1 MKKLIAR
8 IQKILYDRR
17 TRQFLTRFVSVTAAI
32 VVFVT
37 TYALVLP
44 AITME
49 REAHCG
55 IPAHQH
61 DDSCYEEV
69 LVCGLEES
77 DDHQH
82 TADCYEKKLVCGMEA
97 HTHSPACYSH
107 EVSANDKENA
117 AVAATHSLAGAVS
130 ETEGNDNSFDAYT
143 GDFEGT
149 DGTVN
154 KSIQEAD
161 DEADNYEENAAGAS
175 FDEMST
181 DAPTDSP
188 DKTDNGTSAGET
200 ASDPISEEKDSE
212 ISAGETASDTIS
224 GEKDSEIFAGETA
237 SGAVSEANSAEID
250 QADTA
255 RTEAAS
261 GENINA
267 DPYVPAL
274 EPIDFNTVLTSS
286 TGIYYYHKD
295 PEAGA
300 ETDVDAE
307 DKTTPVTSAE
317 ITDWKPVEED
327 TILAPEDLIRVYLRY
342 SVPAGQLNS
351 TNTLARY
358 RLPENLVLSEEQV
371 TAINKT
377 ENGISAQY
385 MDYDTLEVKDPA
397 AHEESLG
404 IEAIEGT
411 RTPDQDVDEY
421 LAGISGPEGDAR
433 EYISATVKVENVYA
447 ENSHAKEENYEKE
460 TAVYGNEGHADNG
473 ESESDSAWLGQD
485 LIFTFTPYTVE
496 KNRHEYDSSGQ
507 PTKAGQEVDG
517 WLALDF
523 NMSQVKWVETDRDAQ
538 TVEQVTDTEPEDDI
552 ESNEH
557 NSGETADHSD
567 LGTKDE
573 VPSDKEEKNPNS
585 GKQDTLDPSKTVK
598 TITTTT
604 VRKEAEIVF
613 VEEIKKDRDS
623 NIESRDEISTKLTL
637 VETSAEE
644 TEAHADGAA
653 VDEETTARSK
663 TQNADDSKKQGG
675 DKEKNQ
681 EEAEKEVNKL
691 TVAMPAATFEDSIVV
706 RSGSLISDTTATEP
720 EETEIKVH
728 VEADKDTFPEGV
740 KMVLKTVS
748 EEDLEAVAS
757 AVEDAV
763 SNDDT
768 VSNKTRGFHA
778 LDISFV
784 NKDGR
789 EIEPLKPI
797 RVSMS
802 SEAIRA
808 AVEDQTTA
816 PVVVHVKDDN
826 SDTDTET
833 ADPDKTENRETPEI
847 SENQDQDTF
856 GNREENKGTVTEA
869 TVIVTETAEQNAAE
883 YEEENSTDTIT
894 FTSDSFSVYAI
905 VYTVDFHFEVNGR
918 VFEFSIHGGETV
930 SLKTVLSALNIVAG
944 EEGEKK
950 YSGSDQNF
958 TNADLDS
965 APGDNDAQETSEE
978 PAENNSDS
986 PADGDDKTAAPLYED
1001 AEEFISNIKSVTF
1014 TDEDLLRAAQITG
1027 NTTAAALK
1035 KALGLVVEPSAE
1047 ITEEKLAEYDA
1058 REFTAP
1064 DWALI
1069 SLKPFDTEEELAI
1082 TMKNGDQ
1089 FLIKVTDLNENPF
1102 GLNGKSFKIVNN
1114 STAMRNNAAGTYG
1127 AGQVFGQTNT
1137 LSSGET
1143 WTFEYTGTDTKFLLK
1158 DHQGSYLVM
1167 IPSADPANGLV
1178 KGLQLTAD
1186 RTLAEM
1192 YPIVVQEVIDRN
1204 GTRGYALLDSTS
1216 THGLM
1221 HNNNSYYLAE
1231 ENFSGNNTRPEYC
1244 MQLRNPSNTGKPGTI
1259 GTADTRSE
1267 GIKINVFDYY
1277 ILDRFGNDIV
1287 DEETNVF
1294 NNNSNANNCLPSNY
1308 VNSGINYYS
1317 DLKFTSHG
1325 QTEKPY
1331 GNNIY
1336 INSYANPDWNT
1347 KKYYLSV
1354 QGIVQS
1360 TLSNGYPVLT
1370 NGQSLNYLFDGD
1382 DRTGAKTAY
1391 TDVNH
1396 LFIKDEKGYYRYN
1409 SNENYAYYNPSQGD
1423 NGNFAVYAG
1432 TFNEEGTTGN
1442 EAVGFFPFNDYD
1454 SYYNCIHGGYHPGRH
1469 GSFQWYSPH
1478 NGVDSDKIGHYNHQ
1492 FGMSL
1497 EANFVM
1503 TPDGK
1508 YLGDDIVF
1516 NFSGDDDLWVFVDG
1530 VLVLDIGGVHNPVA
1544 GNINF
1549 NTGDVTVSDEVHGG
1563 VKPAQ
1568 LVANGGAAG
1577 PATIKQAFERV
1588 GKQWDDSPYTRHKL
1602 QVFYLERG
1610 GMYSNLAIDF
1620 NLPVYKTVTVEKK
1633 LEGLTETQQQRYN
1646 DEYFYYQVNINGEP
1660 YSGPYGVLTRPA
1672 TEQETADWEPKYETI
1687 NGEQVYIGGKW
1698 KANTNHSDTETINKK
1713 GELVKW
1719 HINVEDGLVRV
1730 KPGWY
1735 FTIEELGQDATFS
1748 VVELYGYNS
1757 AYANKFHDGQDD
1769 TPQTANLMDPF
1780 LTPRADYRYKT
1791 DPLNPLKEEE
1801 LPLYKVTAYEHDAWS
1816 SSNSVHPEKPVQ
1828 YSDWVLFYNNLATA
1842 LNVQKVW
1849 YDSNGNVVTDTSDSA
1864 KYKPISYKIYRIPYQ
1879 LIDNPEYDP
1888 NYVPADPDNPD
1899 HPEKMSP
1906 NKRVDYPVQEV
1917 KHGDEHSSTSSIGY
1931 VSTMEDFTGTLSY
1944 NSNDAEKSWK
1954 ETVSNLPTVGWYLH
1968 EGQTDRKR
1976 VLYEYYIS
1984 EISNVDGYKHSI
1996 EGGLITNDGNEEESN
2011 EETEEDLNNDT
2022 QGGSDNDS
2030 QEDHEG
2036 EYQYIIKNEPV
2047 SPVDKFTELNIE
2059 KEWLDA
2065 EGKLESEVDLHK
2077 DDFIQFDVTQKQ
2089 YKAMAAIGE
2098 GDNKV
2103 NKKLYPITINLWDEG
2118 GTPASQG
2125 GKREVDTV
2133 VVYVPEGADFVIE
2146 PLYNTSNEST
2156 HVVAVGGSDI
2166 AVDPDSNTRTV
2177 HYDYDSPYPGA
2188 PAPPSNTYYYSG
2200 ARFKLDNIDSAKEVT
2215 LWLHAGHDEWVYL
2228 YDDYDPDG
2236 SPYERINYLKKD
2248 EKPEDHPVPHYH
2260 AWTCQLYCSDKVIWD
2275 LDEVYYH
2282 IVEKNDAYIL
2292 EDENA
2297 PVSTKHKYDM
2307 RLFKEEDSEDYTT
2320 HIDPLYNAPGNGH
2333 GDLEQLWKGSITD
2346 LPLYE
2351 FANTVDGG
2359 TYIYTYEIVEK
2370 TIGSEEV
2377 TVSPVYGTEDPPLL
2391 YNGQT
2396 SQYLVKWEEQTDGTL
2411 KFTNKKKETTEVSA
2425 FKKWVDPDLNEMTPP
2440 EGATVT
2446 FELFA
2451 DGVAT
2456 GKKVVLIGKKV
2467 QDQIDA
2473 INANTEMTD
2482 DEKAAAIAH
2491 LRSLTYGELTTAWK
2505 AEWKDLPKYNYAEI
2519 TVIPEVT
2526 PDETPNVPIVYTV
2539 KETVE
2544 YSGYQNMN
2552 PDGVDG
2558 INDNGVIT
2566 NKQLK
2571 YNLKIVKVD
2580 ADDRTIGLSGAKF
2593 QMTRKLPGE
2602 SAFTKFDHDSFEVE
2616 ENNKRTGP
2624 FTVSSTQGITLE
2636 GLVPGEYRIEEKVAP
2651 DGYNIILQ
2659 PFTFTLVTD
2668 GTVTTSDSDN
2678 SLVVLF
2684 QKNGDDPSGLQIG
2697 NTPGSALPHT
2707 GGPGTKLFIF
2717 LGIMLTVFA
2726 GAGLIIRKTN

>member
-8 IQKILYDRR
+8 IQKILHDRR

-55 IPAHQH
+55 IQAHQH

-69 LVCGLEES
+69 LVCSLEES
-77 DDHQH
+77 EDHQH

-97 HTHSPACYSH
+97 HTHSPVCYGD
-107 EVSANDKENA
+107 EVSADDKENA
-117 AVAATHSLAGAVS
+117 AVAATYSLTGAVS

-149 DGTVN
+149 DAAVN
-154 KSIQEAD
+154 KNMQAVD

-200 ASDPISEEKDSE
+200 ASDTISEEKDSE
-212 ISAGETASDTIS
+212 ISAGEAASDTIS
-224 GEKDSEIFAGETA
+224 GEKDSEILAEEKDSEIFAGETA

-267 DPYVPAL
+267 DTYVPAL
-274 EPIDFNTVLTSS
+274 EPIDFNTVLTFS

-397 AHEESLG
+397 AHEQFLG
-404 IEAIEGT
+404 VEAIEGA
-411 RTPDQDVDEY
+411 RTPDQDMDEY

-447 ENSHAKEENYEKE
+447 ENSYADEENYEKE

-473 ESESDSAWLGQD
+473 ESGSDSAWLGQD

-538 TVEQVTDTEPEDDI
+538 TVDQVTDTEPEDDI

-573 VPSDKEEKNPNS
+573 VPSDKEEENPAA

-613 VEEIKKDRDS
+613 VEEIKKDRDN

-637 VETSAEE
+637 VEKSAEE
-644 TEAHADGAA
+644 TEAHADGAV

-675 DKEKNQ
+675 DKEKEEKDKENDQ
-681 EEAEKEVNKL
+681 EEAEKETEKEVNKL

-706 RSGSLISDTTATEP
+706 RSGSLTSDTTATEP
-720 EETEIKVH
+720 EETEITVH

-784 NKDGR
+784 DKGGK

-833 ADPDKTENRETPEI
+833 ADPDKTENRETPEN
-847 SENQDQDTF
+847 SENQNQDTF

-869 TVIVTETAEQNAAE
+869 TVIVTEPVKQNAAEQNAAE
-883 YEEENSTDTIT
+883 SEEENSTDTIT

-930 SLKTVLSALNIVAG
+930 SLKTVLSALNIVPG
-944 EEGEKK
+944 EEGEEK
-950 YSGSDQNF
+950 YSGSEQNF
-958 TNADLDS
+958 TNADVDS

-978 PAENNSDS
+978 PAEDNSDS

-1027 NTTAAALK
+1027 KTTAAALK

-1047 ITEEKLAEYDA
+1047 ITEERLAEYDA

-1069 SLKPFDTEEELAI
+1069 SLKPFDTEEKLTI
-1082 TMKNGDQ
+1082 TMKNEEV
-1089 FLIKVTDLNENPF
+1089 LTILVTDLNENPY
-1102 GLNGKSFKIVNN
+1102 GLNGKKFKIVNN
-1114 STAMRNNAAGTYG
+1114 SRAMTRTTSNDYQYHSTLTSS
-1127 AGQVFGQTNT
+1127 QTISN
-1137 LSSGET
+1137 GET
-1143 WTFEYTGTDTKFLLK
+1143 WEFEYTGHGTGYLIKNSLGQYLLMDTATGLTFTDK
-1158 DHQGSYLVM
+1158 
-1167 IPSADPANGLV
+1167 PSA
-1178 KGLQLTAD
+1178 
-1186 RTLAEM
+1186 LAK
-1192 YPIVVQEVIDRN
+1192 PIVVKETIDTN
-1204 GTRGYALLDSTS
+1204 GKRGYVFMDSS
-1216 THGLM
+1216 EAHCLRYNNSY
-1221 HNNNSYYLAE
+1221 NNNSFYLSTGTLNLKDPNCCME
-1231 ENFSGNNTRPEYC
+1231 LRDSLNT
-1244 MQLRNPSNTGKPGTI
+1244 SKPGTVS
-1259 GTADTRSE
+1259 TADTKSE

-1277 ILDRFGNDIV
+1277 ILNSYGNDIV

-1347 KKYYLSV
+1347 NKYYLSV
-1354 QGIVQS
+1354 QGIVKS

-1382 DRTGAKTAY
+1382 DRPGAKTAY

-1563 VKPAQ
+1563 VKPTQ
-1568 LVANGGAAG
+1568 LVANGGVAG
-1577 PATIKQAFERV
+1577 PATIKRAFERV

-1620 NLPVYKTVTVEKK
+1620 NLPVYKTVTVEKE
-1633 LEGLTETQQQRYN
+1633 LDGLTEAQLETYN
-1646 DEYFYYQVNINGEP
+1646 NEYYYYKVNIDGQP

-1672 TEQETADWEPKYETI
+1672 TQEELAVWAWDSEDHTSGHWTDGRP
-1687 NGEQVYIGGKW
+1687 
-1698 KANTNHSDTETINKK
+1698 HTETINKNN
-1713 GELVKW
+1713 ELVKW
-1719 HINVEDGLVRV
+1719 HIDVEDGLVRV

-1735 FTIEELGQDATFS
+1735 FTIEELPQNATFS
-1748 VVELYGYNS
+1748 VVELYGYDS
-1757 AYANKFHDGQDD
+1757 SYAGKFHDGQVD

-1780 LTPRADYRYKT
+1780 LTPWADYRYKT
-1791 DPLNPLKEEE
+1791 DPLNPLIEED
-1801 LPLYKVTAYEHDAWS
+1801 LPLHEVTVDGRKAWS
-1816 SSNSVHPEKPVQ
+1816 SPNNPEKPIR
-1828 YSDWVLFYNNLATA
+1828 YSDWVLFHNHLSTA
-1842 LNVQKVW
+1842 LQVEKVW
-1849 YDSNGNVVTDTSDSA
+1849 YDREGHVVTHTTD
-1864 KYKPISYKIYRIPYQ
+1864 PINYKIHRIPYQ
-1879 LIDNPEYDP
+1879 IVDDDDPE
-1888 NYVPADPDNPD
+1888 N
-1899 HPEKMSP
+1899 ETGK
-1906 NKRVDYPVQEV
+1906 KRIDYPVQEV
-1917 KHGDEHSSTSSIGY
+1917 VDSPEKVVGAGQVYVQSMQGY
-1931 VSTMEDFTGTLSY
+1931 TGTLAY
-1944 NSNDAEKSWK
+1944 DGENPENYWK
-1954 ETVSNLPTVGWYLH
+1954 EKVTGLPRVGMYTPA
-1968 EGQTDRKR
+1968 GQTDPIK
-1976 VLYEYYIS
+1976 VLFEYYVT
-1984 EISNVDGYKHSI
+1984 EETHVNGYKHFI
-1996 EGGLITNDGNEEESN
+1996 EGGEIT
-2011 EETEEDLNNDT
+2011 DT
-2022 QGGSDNDS
+2022 DDPNY
-2030 QEDHEG
+2030 G
-2036 EYQYIIKNEPV
+2036 EYSYEIKNEP
-2047 SPVDKFTELNIE
+2047 LNPTDQKTQLDIE
-2059 KEWLDA
+2059 KIWEDDDD
-2065 EGKLESEVDLHK
+2065 DLHK
-2077 DDFIQFDVTQKQ
+2077 NDTIVFTVTQKK
-2089 YKAMAAIGE
+2089 YLAEANLNGTKR
-2098 GDNKV
+2098 
-2103 NKKLYPITINLWDEG
+2103 KLYPITINLVDEG
-2118 GTPASQG
+2118 GHAGNP
-2125 GKREVDTV
+2125 RETDTR
-2133 VVYVPEGADFVIE
+2133 VVYVPEGSSFTLTPYYNDSGNENEHVVSVGGNGVIAGTTTGAS
-2146 PLYNTSNEST
+2146 PRTRTIVTSN
-2156 HVVAVGGSDI
+2156 
-2166 AVDPDSNTRTV
+2166 
-2177 HYDYDSPYPGA
+2177 GA
-2188 PAPPSNTYYYSG
+2188 PSTTYYYPNNHISG
-2200 ARFKLDNIDSAKEVT
+2200 YPGNSQLTFTFNNVNEAREITLWLYAGNDEWVKLYDVDHPTVNYLDKTIPGGQSEYHHWTCELSSNGRIIWDIEEVLDNIVP
-2215 LWLHAGHDEWVYL
+2215 GHN
-2228 YDDYDPDG
+2228 P
-2236 SPYERINYLKKD
+2236 N
-2248 EKPEDHPVPHYH
+2248 
-2260 AWTCQLYCSDKVIWD
+2260 
-2275 LDEVYYH
+2275 
-2282 IVEKNDAYIL
+2282 
-2292 EDENA
+2292 
-2297 PVSTKHKYDM
+2297 
-2307 RLFKEEDSEDYTT
+2307 
-2320 HIDPLYNAPGNGH
+2320 IDPNNLSEPVLTTSYEYTMNLTNSSENGLPTLFTNGVTGGVVAPGYAEGA
-2333 GDLEQLWKGSITD
+2333 DDQTWKGSITE
-2346 LPLYE
+2346 LPRYE
-2351 FANTVDGG
+2351 YKG
-2359 TYIYTYEIVEK
+2359 TQNLPYIYTYEVTEAR
-2370 TIGSEEV
+2370 IGSETV
-2377 TVSPVYGTEDPPLL
+2377 IVSPVYGTETPPGL

-2396 SQYLVKWEEQTDGTL
+2396 SQYLVKWKEQSERNW
-2411 KFTNKKKETTEVSA
+2411 KFTNKRKETTEVSA

-2467 QDQIDA
+2467 QDQIDT

-2558 INDNGVIT
+2558 VNDNGVIT

-2624 FTVSSTQGITLE
+2624 FTVSSPRGITLE